1 MSKSAFV
8 IVVGCGR
15 LGSTMATQL
24 SIAGHQVVIVDRR
37 EQTFEKLGDA
47 YSGFRVIGDASEIN
61 TLREAQIERADVLFA
76 MTTYDNLNLMVAQV
90 AHTMFD
96 VKTVV
101 ARVFDPAREEIYEE
115 FGIRTI
121 SPTKLATEA
130 FLSVLK
136 ENNHA
141 PDSDRR
147 G

>member
-1 MSKSAFV
+1 MDKSAYI

-15 LGSTMATQL
+15 LGSTMATRL
-24 SIAGHQVVIVDRR
+24 SAEGHQVVVIDRH
-37 EQTFEKLGDA
+37 EKAFEKLGEA
-47 YSGFRVIGDASEIN
+47 YSGFRVVGDAAEIN
-61 TLREAQIERADVLFA
+61 TLREARIEQASVLFA

-96 VKTVV
+96 IKTVV

-115 FGIRTI
+115 FGIRTV
-121 SPTKLATEA
+121 SPTILATEA
-130 FLSVLK
+130 FVKVLK
-136 ENNHA
+136 EDNRA